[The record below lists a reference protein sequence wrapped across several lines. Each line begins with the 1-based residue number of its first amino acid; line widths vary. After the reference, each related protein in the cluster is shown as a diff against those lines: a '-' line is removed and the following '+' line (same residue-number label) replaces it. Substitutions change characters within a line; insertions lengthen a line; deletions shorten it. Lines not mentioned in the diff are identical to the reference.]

1 MPRIRVNGQWQRPDA
16 DADTPLLW
24 VLRDHLQLKGT
35 KFGCGVGICGI
46 CTVLADG
53 QPLHSCVVP
62 LADAAGRDITTI
74 EGLARS
80 GHPLLSA
87 WLDEQVPQCGYCQPG
102 QIMTA
107 AALLTRHPRPDAGQ
121 IAEAMTG
128 VLCRCG
134 TYQRIGR
141 GVAKATRLT
150 AAEVRPLAAA
160 AAVDDACVTL
170 DDWIRIGNDGTVTVQ
185 INHAEMGQGVTTAL
199 AALIAEEL
207 EVDLSRVRT
216 EFAPAEPRYRNPLF
230 DEQTTGGS
238 TSVRGEWE
246 RLSRAGARTRIRL
259 IKAAA
264 TQWRARQRDCVAEH
278 GTVLHRPTGRRL
290 DYGALAPAAAAIAAP
305 HRVRLKNPH
314 EYRLL
319 GQPLPRLELPDMTA
333 GRAVYGIDVD
343 LPGCRAASV
352 VRCPVFGGSLRG
364 YDAAAALEVP
374 GVERVLAIASG
385 VAVVARDSWS
395 ALRGREALQVDWD
408 PGPNARL
415 DNDALEQQLEA
426 ALDAGGEIHQHRGRP
441 VELLSGAERVVQ
453 ADYDTA
459 PLAHAALEPMNC
471 TAWLTVDGCEVWVGT
486 QSQEGARH
494 TAAAVSG
501 LPLRKVRVHSQYLGG
516 AFGGRLESDVVADA
530 VELARAT
537 GWPVQVLW
545 TRADDMQH
553 DHYRPPFRARLR
565 ALLDDDGWP
574 LAWWQRGAGAEVV
587 GEAWA
592 KCAYE
597 IPHLHTEF
605 VPVDT
610 PLPAGAWRSVGAGQD
625 AFAVE
630 SFIDELAHAAGRDPF
645 EFRRALLGDAPHHRT
660 VLEYAAEKAG
670 WGTPAPAGRFRGIAA
685 YRSFG
690 SYAAEVAEVSV
701 DAGMI
706 TVHRVVCA
714 VDCGR
719 IVNPDTVRA
728 QMEGGIAFGLSA
740 ALKEAVVVVDGRVQQ
755 GTYQD
760 YPILT
765 FAEMPEVEVHIIRS
779 DGPPGGAG
787 EPGVPPIAPAV
798 ANAVAAATGV
808 RLRRLPLR
816 LPA

>member
-1 MPRIRVNGQWQRPDA
+1 MPRIRVNGQWQHPDA

-24 VLRDHLQLKGT
+24 VLRDHLQLKGP

-53 QPLHSCVVP
+53 EPLHSCMVS
-62 LADAAGRDITTI
+62 LGEAAGRDITTI

-87 WLDEQVPQCGYCQPG
+87 WLAEQVPQCGYCQPG
-102 QIMTA
+102 QIITA
-107 AALLTRHPRPDAGQ
+107 AALLARHPHPDAEQ
-121 IAEAMTG
+121 IAEAMNG

-134 TYQRIGR
+134 TYQRVRR
-141 GVAKATRLT
+141 GVARATQLT
-150 AAEVRPLAAA
+150 AAQARPLAEAA
-160 AAVDDACVTL
+160 GVDDAGVTL

-207 EVDLSRVRT
+207 EVDLSQVRT
-216 EFAPAEPRYRNPLF
+216 EFAPAERRYRNPVF

-246 RLSRAGARTRIRL
+246 RLSRAGARVRVRL

-264 TQWRARQRDCVAEH
+264 RQWRARQRDCVAEH

-290 DYGALAPAAAAIAAP
+290 AYGALAPSAAAIAAP
-305 HRVRLKNPH
+305 QRVRLKGPH

-319 GQPLPRLELPDMTA
+319 GRPLPRLELPDMTA
-333 GRAVYGIDVD
+333 GRAVYGIDVA
-343 LPGCRAASV
+343 LPGCRVASV
-352 VRCPVFGGSLRG
+352 LRCPVFGGSLRR
-364 YDAAAALEVP
+364 YDAAAARAVP
-374 GVERVLAIASG
+374 GVERVLAITGG
-385 VAVVARDSWS
+385 VAVVARDTWS

-408 PGPNARL
+408 PGPAPRL
-415 DNDALEQQLEA
+415 DNAVLEQLLEA
-426 ALDAGGEIHQHRGRP
+426 GLNTAGEVRRHRGRP
-441 VELLSGAERVVQ
+441 AQLLKGAEQVIE
-453 ADYDTA
+453 ADYNTA

-471 TAWLTVDGCEVWVGT
+471 TARLTADGCEVWVGT
-486 QSQEGARH
+486 QSQEGARN

-516 AFGGRLESDVVADA
+516 AFGGRLESDAVADA
-530 VELARAT
+530 VELAQAT

-565 ALLDDDGWP
+565 GLLDRDGWP
-574 LAWWQRGAGAEVV
+574 LAWWQRGAGAGVA

-592 KCAYE
+592 QCPYE

-605 VPVDT
+605 VAVDT

-630 SFIDELAHAAGRDPF
+630 SFIDELARAAGRDPF
-645 EFRRALLGDAPHHRT
+645 EYRRALLGDAPYHRA
-660 VLEYAAEKAG
+660 VLESAAEKAG
-670 WGTPAPAGRFRGIAA
+670 WGTPAPAGHYRGIAA

-701 DAGMI
+701 HAGVI
-706 TVHRVVCA
+706 NVHRVVCA

-740 ALKEAVVVVDGRVQQ
+740 ALKEAVVVENGRVPQ

-798 ANAVAAATGV
+798 ANAVAAATGI
-808 RLRRLPLR
+808 RLRGLPLR